1 MIACIRISSDTCLYC
16 LIIRKFIK
24 IHASHHTGRVCTS
37 ITGSINH
44 RKSQHSSLQPAI
56 DCCLTALLIGNDPTD
71 MKITVILQDFH
82 SSRKIFGKHKLIRCI
97 GSTHK
102 RCCKKY
108 IITLKIIRHYQ
119 SEISILHS
127 KFCVFSS
134 LYRVTAATTAQDRS
148 SGKCSVVRRGEEYS
162 IIDMGTGVRWPSAA
176 LKELGLN
183 ISDCAGILVT
193 HEHSDHVKGL
203 ATFLKK
209 NPLPVYGADDTL
221 DFLDANGIVPASC
234 ALRTLSGGEEDVGD
248 FGVTMFPTSH
258 DVPCV
263 GYRIHTPDNKTM
275 TIATDL
281 GVLTPPVH
289 QALSGCDLVAL
300 ESNYD
305 LHMLRS
311 GRYPYYLR
319 SRIESNRGHLSN
331 DECSAKLLELIQ
343 EGCKKF
349 ALCHLSQENNTPAL
363 ALQTMFNTLG
373 AAGVVP
379 EKDCIV
385 QAQRRN
391 EISPALTF

>member
-1 MIACIRISSDTCLYC
+1 MSE
-16 LIIRKFIK
+16 FI
-24 IHASHHTGRVCTS
+24 
-37 ITGSINH
+37 
-44 RKSQHSSLQPAI
+44 
-56 DCCLTALLIGNDPTD
+56 
-71 MKITVILQDFH
+71 
-82 SSRKIFGKHKLIRCI
+82 
-97 GSTHK
+97 
-102 RCCKKY
+102 
-108 IITLKIIRHYQ
+108 
-119 SEISILHS
+119 
-127 KFCVFSS
+127 S
-134 LYRVTAATTAQDRS
+134 LYSGS
-148 SGKCSVVRRGEEYS
+148 SGNCSVVRTGEKYI
-162 IIDMGTGVRWPSAA
+162 IIDMGKGVRTTSAA

-209 NPLPVYGADDTL
+209 NQ
-221 DFLDANGIVPASC
+221 
-234 ALRTLSGGEEDVGD
+234 LRTLSGGEEDVGD

-305 LHMLRS
+305 LHMLHS